1 VIAQTVPAPVR
12 RGAALRWAAVVLVAL
27 LAGGSAMAVLGSTER
42 RVGPVDVR
50 LALVPSWHG
59 GTQVE
64 VPPLGDL
71 TLDTH
76 SGPVRLR
83 ATVTG
88 IRIDDVQALL
98 SGGSTRAQVADQIAT
113 DLRSGIQALVL
124 RSALVAL
131 VAAAAAAGLLF
142 RGWRAAL
149 AGFGATAVVL
159 AGSGAAAAA
168 TARPEALTEP
178 TYTGLLSQAP
188 SLAGNLTDIG
198 GRFDSY
204 RARVATLAGSVSQL
218 YATLSGLPEDLGGET
233 DDIRVLWV
241 SDVHN
246 NPEAY
251 SIMRTLV
258 GQFDVQAVVDTGDS
272 GDFGTAA
279 EASLLDPIATM
290 GVPYLWIRGN
300 HDSEATTQA
309 TLESFP
315 NVTVLDDGE
324 VAEVAGLRWAGTGD
338 PTYSPSSLVKVV
350 GSRDALSAAGE
361 LVADAVRASDEAGEP
376 VDVALVHEPKMAG
389 PLFGVVPLVLDGHV
403 HERGHR
409 VEAGTLELTQ
419 GSSGGAGLRTL
430 VDDSPLPL
438 QMSVLRFDPDDGS
451 LLAVDDITVGG
462 VGQRSATVERRTA
475 ASYLAEAEPE
485 EAVDPGTLTPW
496 GGRVVGLAAG

>member
-1 VIAQTVPAPVR
+1 MSSAAVPAPAR
-12 RGAALRWAAVVLVAL
+12 RRAVLRWAAVVLVAL
-27 LAGGSAMAVLGSTER
+27 LAGGSAMAVLGATEQ

-88 IRIDDVQALL
+88 IRVEDVQALL
-98 SGGSTRAQVADQIAT
+98 SGGSTRAQVAEQIAT
-113 DLRSGIQALVL
+113 ELRAGVQRLVL

-149 AGFGATAVVL
+149 AGVGATAVVL

-168 TARPEALTEP
+168 TARPEALSEP

-218 YATLSGLPEDLGGET
+218 YATLSGLPEDLGGEE
-233 DDIRVLWV
+233 DDVRVLWV

-251 SIMRTLV
+251 SIMATLV
-258 GQFDVQAVVDTGDS
+258 EQFDVQAVVDTGDS
-272 GDFGTAA
+272 GDFGTLA
-279 EASLLDPIATM
+279 EASLLSPIASM
-290 GVPYLWIRGN
+290 GVPYLWVRGN
-300 HDSEATTQA
+300 HDSEGATQA
-309 TLESFP
+309 AMAALP
-315 NVTVLDDGE
+315 NVTVLDDGA

-338 PTYSPSSLVKVV
+338 PTYSPSSLVKVA
-350 GSRDALSAAGE
+350 GSREALTAAGE
-361 LVADAVRASDEAGEP
+361 QVADAVRDAEEAGEP
-376 VDVALVHEPKMAG
+376 VDVAVVHQPRMAQ
-389 PLFGVVPLVLDGHV
+389 PLLGLVPLVLDGHV

-409 VEAGTLELTQ
+409 VESGTLELTQ

-430 VDDSPLPL
+430 EEQSPLPL
-438 QMSVLRFDPDDGS
+438 QMSVLRFDPDDRR

-462 VGQRSATVERRTA
+462 VGERSATVERRTA

-496 GGRVVGLAAG
+496 EGRSAG